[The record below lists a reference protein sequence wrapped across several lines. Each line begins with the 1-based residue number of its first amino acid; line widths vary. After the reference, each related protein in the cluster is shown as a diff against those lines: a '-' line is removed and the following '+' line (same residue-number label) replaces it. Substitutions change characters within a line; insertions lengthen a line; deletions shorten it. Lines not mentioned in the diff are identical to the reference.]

1 MLLIGNTFFDERGA
15 LLMTNII
22 DGRKIAKE
30 LNAKTKKRVEKLN
43 AQGITPG
50 IVVILIGDNPAS
62 IIYTRNKHRTAE
74 KLGMKSI
81 LRKFPKDVSQTE
93 VLQAIHHYNDDPTIH
108 AILIQLPLPKHL
120 NQTELI
126 EAIAP
131 EKDVDGFNSRNVG
144 KLYNNEDGHYP
155 VSCTSRGIM
164 TLLHSYL
171 DKIEGKNVTIVG
183 RSILVSRPLQSLLIN
198 ENATV
203 TMVSLHTDNI
213 DYYTKHADI
222 LVVAAGKPNLIKK
235 DQVKPGTTV
244 IDVGI
249 NRTANHHLVGDV
261 DFDDV
266 KEVAENIT
274 PVPGGVGPMTIA
286 TLMQQ
291 TVDLCE
297 WNR

>member
-1 MLLIGNTFFDERGA
+1 
-15 LLMTNII
+15 MTNII

-30 LNAKTKKRVEKLN
+30 LNAKTKERVEKLKSV
-43 AQGITPG
+43 GIIPG

-62 IIYTRNKHRTAE
+62 VIYTRNKHRTAE

-81 LRKFPKDVSQTE
+81 LRKFPKDVSQAE

-131 EKDVDGFNSRNVG
+131 EKDVDGFNSKNVG
-144 KLYNNEDGHYP
+144 KLYNNENGHYP
-155 VSCTSRGIM
+155 VSCTARGIM

-171 DKIEGKNVTIVG
+171 DKIEGKNVTIIG

-213 DYYTKHADI
+213 DYTKHADI

-235 DQVKPGTTV
+235 DQVKPGATV

>member
-1 MLLIGNTFFDERGA
+1 
-15 LLMTNII
+15 MTNII
-22 DGRKIAKE
+22 NGRQIAKQ
-30 LNAKTKKRVEKLN
+30 LNQETKTRVDKLKEE
-43 AQGITPG
+43 GIIPG
-50 IVVILIGDNPAS
+50 IAVILVGDNPAS
-62 IIYTRNKHRTAE
+62 VIYTRNKQRTAE

-81 LRKFPKDVSQTE
+81 LKKFPKDVSQAE
-93 VLQAIHHYNDDPTIH
+93 VLQAIHHYNDDP
-108 AILIQLPLPKHL
+108 K
-120 NQTELI
+120 
-126 EAIAP
+126 
-131 EKDVDGFNSRNVG
+131 NVG

-155 VSCTSRGIM
+155 VSCTARGIM

-171 DKIEGKNVTIVG
+171 DKIEGKNVTIIG

-203 TMVSLHTDNI
+203 TMVSLHTDDI

-222 LVVAAGKPNLIKK
+222 LVVAAGKANLIKK
-235 DQVKPGTTV
+235 DQVKPGATV

-249 NRTANHHLVGDV
+249 NRMANHHLVGDV
-261 DFDDV
+261 DFNSV

-291 TVDLCE
+291 TVDLAE
-297 WNR
+297 WNK

>member
-1 MLLIGNTFFDERGA
+1 
-15 LLMTNII
+15 MTNII

-81 LRKFPKDVSQTE
+81 LRKFPKDASQTE

>member
-1 MLLIGNTFFDERGA
+1 
-15 LLMTNII
+15 MTNII

-30 LNAKTKKRVEKLN
+30 LNDKTKKRVEKLN

-131 EKDVDGFNSRNVG
+131 EKDVDGFNSKNVG
-144 KLYNNEDGHYP
+144 KLYNNENGHYP
-155 VSCTSRGIM
+155 VSCTARGIM

-171 DKIEGKNVTIVG
+171 DKIEGKNVTIIG

-235 DQVKPGTTV
+235 DQVKLGATV

-249 NRTANHHLVGDV
+249 NRMANHHLVGDV
-261 DFDDV
+261 DCDDV

-291 TVDLCE
+291 TVDLAE
-297 WNR
+297 WNK

>member
-1 MLLIGNTFFDERGA
+1 
-15 LLMTNII
+15 MTNII

-93 VLQAIHHYNDDPTIH
+93 VLQAIHH

-235 DQVKPGTTV
+235 DQVKPGATV

>member
-1 MLLIGNTFFDERGA
+1 
-15 LLMTNII
+15 MTNII

-171 DKIEGKNVTIVG
+171 DKIEGKIVTIVG

-235 DQVKPGTTV
+235 DQVKPGATV

>member
-1 MLLIGNTFFDERGA
+1 
-15 LLMTNII
+15 MTNII

-235 DQVKPGTTV
+235 DQVKPGATV

-249 NRTANHHLVGDV
+249 NRTANHYLVGDV

>member
-1 MLLIGNTFFDERGA
+1 MV
-15 LLMTNII
+15 NII
-22 DGRKIAKE
+22 DGHNIAD
-30 LNAKTKKRVEKLN
+30 KLN
-43 AQGITPG
+43 IETKNRVDELKKKGILPG
-50 IVVILIGDNPAS
+50 IVVILIGENPAS
-62 IIYTRNKHRTAE
+62 VLYTRMKQQTAA
-74 KLGMKSI
+74 KMGMYSVLK
-81 LRKFPKDVSQTE
+81 KFPEDVSQDE
-93 VLQAIHHYNDDPTIH
+93 VLAAIQEYNEDPTVN
-108 AILIQLPLPKHL
+108 AILVQLPLPKHL
-120 NQTELI
+120 NQTEII
-126 EAIAP
+126 EAIDP
-131 EKDVDGFNSRNVG
+131 KKDVDGFNSSNVG
-144 KLYNNEDGHYP
+144 KLYNNEKGNYP

-164 TLLHSYL
+164 TLLHAYL
-171 DKIEGKNVTIVG
+171 DQLEGKNVTIIG

-235 DQVKPGTTV
+235 EQVKPGATV

-249 NRTANHHLVGDV
+249 NKINKHLVGDV

-266 KEVAENIT
+266 KEVAGFIT

-291 TVDLCE
+291 TVDLTE
-297 WNR
+297 WSLID

>member
-1 MLLIGNTFFDERGA
+1 
-15 LLMTNII
+15 MTNII
-22 DGRKIAKE
+22 DGSKIAKE

-235 DQVKPGTTV
+235 DQVKPGATV

>member
-1 MLLIGNTFFDERGA
+1 MLLIGNTFFDERGG

-22 DGRKIAKE
+22 DGRKIAKK
-30 LNAKTKKRVEKLN
+30 LNAKTKKRVEKLI

-62 IIYTRNKHRTAE
+62 VIYTRNKHRTAE

-81 LRKFPKDVSQTE
+81 LRKFPKDVSQAE
-93 VLQAIHHYNDDPTIH
+93 VLQAIRHYNADPTIH

-131 EKDVDGFNSRNVG
+131 EKDVDGFNSKNVG
-144 KLYNNEDGHYP
+144 KLYNNEEGHYP

-171 DKIEGKNVTIVG
+171 DKIEGKNVTIIG

-235 DQVKPGTTV
+235 DQVKTGATV

-249 NRTANHHLVGDV
+249 NRGENHHLIGDV
-261 DFDDV
+261 DFNDV
-266 KEVAENIT
+266 KEVVENIT
-274 PVPGGVGPMTIA
+274 PVPGGVGPITIA

>member
-1 MLLIGNTFFDERGA
+1 
-15 LLMTNII
+15 MTNVIN
-22 DGRKIAKE
+22 GRKIAKQ
-30 LNAKTKKRVEKLN
+30 LNKETKTRVDKKKKEK
-43 AQGITPG
+43 GIIPG
-50 IVVILIGDNPAS
+50 IAVILVGDNPAS
-62 IIYTRNKHRTAE
+62 VIYTRNKHRTAE

-81 LRKFPKDVSQTE
+81 LRKFPKDVSQAE

-131 EKDVDGFNSRNVG
+131 EKDVDGFNSKNVG
-144 KLYNNEDGHYP
+144 KLYNNENGHYP
-155 VSCTSRGIM
+155 VSCTARGIM

-171 DKIEGKNVTIVG
+171 DKIEGKNVTIIG

-235 DQVKPGTTV
+235 DQVKLGATV

-249 NRTANHHLVGDV
+249 NRMANHHLVGDV
-261 DFDDV
+261 DCDDV

-291 TVDLCE
+291 TVDLAE
-297 WNR
+297 WNK

>member
-1 MLLIGNTFFDERGA
+1 
-15 LLMTNII
+15 MTNII
-22 DGRKIAKE
+22 NGRQIAKQ
-30 LNAKTKKRVEKLN
+30 LNQEVDKLKEE
-43 AQGITPG
+43 GIIPG
-50 IVVILIGDNPAS
+50 IVVILVGDDPAS
-62 IIYTRNKHRTAE
+62 VIYTRNKQKNAE

-81 LRKFPKDVSQTE
+81 LRKFPKDVSQAE

-131 EKDVDGFNSRNVG
+131 EKDVDGFNSKNVG
-144 KLYNNEDGHYP
+144 KLYNNEEGHYP

-164 TLLHSYL
+164 TLLHTYL
-171 DKIEGKNVTIVG
+171 DKIEGLNVTIVG

-235 DQVKPGTTV
+235 DQVKPGATV

-249 NRTANHHLVGDV
+249 NRMANHYLVGDV

-266 KEVAENIT
+266 KEVAKNIT

-291 TVDLCE
+291 TVDLAE
-297 WNR
+297 WNK

>member
-1 MLLIGNTFFDERGA
+1 
-15 LLMTNII
+15 MTNII

-30 LNAKTKKRVEKLN
+30 LNAKTKERVEKLKSV
-43 AQGITPG
+43 GIIPG

-62 IIYTRNKHRTAE
+62 VIYTRNKHRTAE

-81 LRKFPKDVSQTE
+81 LRKFPKDVSQAE

-131 EKDVDGFNSRNVG
+131 EKDVDGFNSKNVG
-144 KLYNNEDGHYP
+144 KLYNNENGHYP
-155 VSCTSRGIM
+155 VSCTARGIM

-171 DKIEGKNVTIVG
+171 DKIEGKNVTIIG
-183 RSILVSRPLQSLLIN
+183 RSILVSRPLLIN

-235 DQVKPGTTV
+235 DQVKPGATV

>member
-1 MLLIGNTFFDERGA
+1 
-15 LLMTNII
+15 MTNII

-81 LRKFPKDVSQTE
+81 LRKFSKDVSQTE

-235 DQVKPGTTV
+235 DQVKPGATV

>member
-1 MLLIGNTFFDERGA
+1 MLLICNTFFDERGA

-171 DKIEGKNVTIVG
+171 DKIEGKNVTIIG

-235 DQVKPGTTV
+235 DQVKLGATV

-249 NRTANHHLVGDV
+249 NRMANHHLVGDV
-261 DFDDV
+261 DCDDV

>member
-1 MLLIGNTFFDERGA
+1 MKGA
-15 LLMTNII
+15 FSLVTNII
-22 DGRKIAKE
+22 NGRQIAKQ
-30 LNAKTKKRVEKLN
+30 LNQEVDKLKEE
-43 AQGITPG
+43 GIIPG
-50 IVVILIGDNPAS
+50 IVVILVGDDPAS
-62 IIYTRNKHRTAE
+62 VIYTRNKQKNAE

-81 LRKFPKDVSQTE
+81 LRKFPKDVSQAE

-131 EKDVDGFNSRNVG
+131 EKDVDGFNSKNVG
-144 KLYNNEDGHYP
+144 KLYNNEEGHYP

-164 TLLHSYL
+164 TLLHTYL
-171 DKIEGKNVTIVG
+171 DKIEGLNVTIVG

-235 DQVKPGTTV
+235 DQVKPGATV

-249 NRTANHHLVGDV
+249 NRMANHYLVGDV

-266 KEVAENIT
+266 KEVAKNIT

-291 TVDLCE
+291 TVDLAE
-297 WNR
+297 WNK

>member
-1 MLLIGNTFFDERGA
+1 MLLICNTFFDERGA

-171 DKIEGKNVTIVG
+171 DKIEGKNVTIIG

-235 DQVKPGTTV
+235 DQVKPGATV

-291 TVDLCE
+291 TVDLAE
-297 WNR
+297 WNK

>member
-1 MLLIGNTFFDERGA
+1 
-15 LLMTNII
+15 
-22 DGRKIAKE
+22 
-30 LNAKTKKRVEKLN
+30 
-43 AQGITPG
+43 
-50 IVVILIGDNPAS
+50 
-62 IIYTRNKHRTAE
+62 
-74 KLGMKSI
+74 MKSI
-81 LRKFPKDVSQTE
+81 LRKFPKDVSQAE

-131 EKDVDGFNSRNVG
+131 EKDVDGFNSKNVG
-144 KLYNNEDGHYP
+144 KLYNNEEGHYP

-164 TLLHSYL
+164 TLLHTYL
-171 DKIEGKNVTIVG
+171 DKIEGLNVTIVG

-235 DQVKPGTTV
+235 DQVKPGATV

-249 NRTANHHLVGDV
+249 NRMANHYLVGDV

-266 KEVAENIT
+266 KEVAKNIT

-291 TVDLCE
+291 TVDLAE
-297 WNR
+297 WNK

>member
-1 MLLIGNTFFDERGA
+1 
-15 LLMTNII
+15 MTNII

-171 DKIEGKNVTIVG
+171 DKIEGKNVTIIG

-235 DQVKPGTTV
+235 DQVKLGATV

-249 NRTANHHLVGDV
+249 NRMANHHLVGDV
-261 DFDDV
+261 DCDDV

>member
-1 MLLIGNTFFDERGA
+1 MLLICNTFFDERGA

-235 DQVKPGTTV
+235 DQVKLGATV

-249 NRTANHHLVGDV
+249 NRMANHHLVGDV
-261 DFDDV
+261 DCDDV

>member
-1 MLLIGNTFFDERGA
+1 
-15 LLMTNII
+15 MTNII

-93 VLQAIHHYNDDPTIH
+93 VLQAIHNYNDDPTIH

-131 EKDVDGFNSRNVG
+131 EKDVDGFNSKNVG
-144 KLYNNEDGHYP
+144 KLYNNENGHYP
-155 VSCTSRGIM
+155 VSCTARGIM

-171 DKIEGKNVTIVG
+171 DKIEGKNVTIIG

-235 DQVKPGTTV
+235 DQVKLGATV

-249 NRTANHHLVGDV
+249 NRMANHHLVGDV
-261 DFDDV
+261 DCDDV

>member
-1 MLLIGNTFFDERGA
+1 
-15 LLMTNII
+15 MTNII

-155 VSCTSRGIM
+155 VSCTSRGVM

>member
-1 MLLIGNTFFDERGA
+1 
-15 LLMTNII
+15 MTNII

-235 DQVKPGTTV
+235 DQVKPGATV

-291 TVDLCE
+291 TVDLAE
-297 WNR
+297 WNK

>member
-1 MLLIGNTFFDERGA
+1 MLLICNTFFDERGA

-235 DQVKPGTTV
+235 DQVKPGATV

-291 TVDLCE
+291 TVDLAE
-297 WNR
+297 WNK

>member
-1 MLLIGNTFFDERGA
+1 
-15 LLMTNII
+15 MTNII

-235 DQVKPGTTV
+235 DQVKPGATV

-249 NRTANHHLVGDV
+249 NRMANHHLVGDV
-261 DFDDV
+261 DCDDV

>member
-1 MLLIGNTFFDERGA
+1 
-15 LLMTNII
+15 MTNII

-43 AQGITPG
+43 AQGITQG

-131 EKDVDGFNSRNVG
+131 EKDVDGFNSKNVG
-144 KLYNNEDGHYP
+144 KLYNNENGHYP
-155 VSCTSRGIM
+155 VSCTARGIM

-171 DKIEGKNVTIVG
+171 DKIEGKNVTIIG

-235 DQVKPGTTV
+235 DQVKLGATV

-249 NRTANHHLVGDV
+249 NRMANHHLVGDV
-261 DFDDV
+261 DCDDV

>member
-1 MLLIGNTFFDERGA
+1 MLLICNTFFDERGA

-131 EKDVDGFNSRNVG
+131 EKDVDGFNSKNVG
-144 KLYNNEDGHYP
+144 KLYNNENGHYP
-155 VSCTSRGIM
+155 VSCTARGIM

-235 DQVKPGTTV
+235 DQVKLGATV

-249 NRTANHHLVGDV
+249 NRMANHHLVGDV
-261 DFDDV
+261 DCDDV

>member
-1 MLLIGNTFFDERGA
+1 
-15 LLMTNII
+15 MTNII

-235 DQVKPGTTV
+235 DQVKPGATV

>member
-1 MLLIGNTFFDERGA
+1 
-15 LLMTNII
+15 MTNII

-235 DQVKPGTTV
+235 DQVKPGATV

-286 TLMQQ
+286 TLM
-291 TVDLCE
+291 
-297 WNR
+297 

>member
-1 MLLIGNTFFDERGA
+1 
-15 LLMTNII
+15 MTNII

-131 EKDVDGFNSRNVG
+131 EKDVDGFNSKNVG
-144 KLYNNEDGHYP
+144 KLYNNEEGHYP

-164 TLLHSYL
+164 TLLHTYL
-171 DKIEGKNVTIVG
+171 DKIEGLNVTIVG

-235 DQVKPGTTV
+235 DQVKPGATV

-249 NRTANHHLVGDV
+249 NRMANHHLVGDV

-266 KEVAENIT
+266 KEVAKNIT

-291 TVDLCE
+291 TVDLAE
-297 WNR
+297 WNK

>member
-1 MLLIGNTFFDERGA
+1 
-15 LLMTNII
+15 MTNII

-131 EKDVDGFNSRNVG
+131 EKDVDGFNSKNVG
-144 KLYNNEDGHYP
+144 KLYNNENGHYP
-155 VSCTSRGIM
+155 VSCTARGIM

-171 DKIEGKNVTIVG
+171 DKIEGKNVTIIG

-235 DQVKPGTTV
+235 DQVKLGATV

-249 NRTANHHLVGDV
+249 NRMANHHLVGDV
-261 DFDDV
+261 DCDDV

-291 TVDLCE
+291 TVDLAE
-297 WNR
+297 WNK

>member
-1 MLLIGNTFFDERGA
+1 
-15 LLMTNII
+15 MTNII
-22 DGRKIAKE
+22 NGRQIAKQ
-30 LNAKTKKRVEKLN
+30 LNQETKTRVDKLKEE
-43 AQGITPG
+43 GIIPG
-50 IVVILIGDNPAS
+50 IAVILVGDNPAS
-62 IIYTRNKHRTAE
+62 VIYTRNKQRTAE

-81 LRKFPKDVSQTE
+81 LKKFPKDVSQAE
-93 VLQAIHHYNDDPTIH
+93 VLQAIHHYNDDPT
-108 AILIQLPLPKHL
+108 KHL

-126 EAIAP
+126 EAISP
-131 EKDVDGFNSRNVG
+131 EKDVDGFDSKNVG

-155 VSCTSRGIM
+155 VSCTARGIM

-171 DKIEGKNVTIVG
+171 DKIEGKKVTIIG

-198 ENATV
+198 EIATV

-222 LVVAAGKPNLIKK
+222 LVVAAGTPNLIKK
-235 DQVKPGTTV
+235 DQVKPGATV

-249 NRTANHHLVGDV
+249 NRMANHHLVGDV
-261 DFDDV
+261 DFNSV
-266 KEVAENIT
+266 KEVAKNIT

-291 TVDLCE
+291 TVDLAE
-297 WNR
+297 WNK

>member
-1 MLLIGNTFFDERGA
+1 
-15 LLMTNII
+15 MTNII

-62 IIYTRNKHRTAE
+62 IIYTRNKHTTAE

-131 EKDVDGFNSRNVG
+131 EKDVDGFNSKNVG
-144 KLYNNEDGHYP
+144 KLYNNENGHYP
-155 VSCTSRGIM
+155 VSCTARGIM

-171 DKIEGKNVTIVG
+171 DKIEGKNVTIIG

-235 DQVKPGTTV
+235 DQVKLGATV

-249 NRTANHHLVGDV
+249 NRMANHHLVGDV
-261 DFDDV
+261 DCDDV